1 MLPTQSIPLG
11 LAHGVSAGKATQG
24 LPSRSSFLIRVYLLL
39 AERKYTWSPCLC
51 VWRQAVSGPPRDSQ
65 DRRLSP
71 SGKASWCYL
80 APQVLMFFPSTAS
93 STRAMW

>member
-24 LPSRSSFLIRVYLLL
+24 LLSQSSFLIRVYLLL

-51 VWRQAVSGPPRDSQ
+51 VWRQAVSGPPGILRIEGSV
-65 DRRLSP
+65 P
-71 SGKASWCYL
+71 
-80 APQVLMFFPSTAS
+80 
-93 STRAMW
+93 RARPAGVTWLRKY